1 MKNAFL
7 AAVLLIAASVSL
19 QAQKVNLSKGQKIET
34 LSSTKMS
41 MEVMGQNMENE
52 VMATANL
59 EVKDQNSEGYVFANT
74 IRRITVKG
82 TAMGQDINFDSDK
95 KEDLDGQMGQAM
107 KDKINVPQEYKIDK
121 AGKIVSLSSEG
132 QNAGGGMGD
141 MMNITGEMTKGQ
153 PFPFI
158 SPLAAKSVKPGDS
171 WIDSSG
177 TAETLKTITTYTLK
191 SAGADGTVIGFTSKF
206 AKNGTVQQ
214 NGMEIQ
220 MDIAGTQNG
229 ESTYDTGTGVLKTSA
244 STSTI
249 TGNMSVMGQS
259 LPINATVTSN
269 TTAKKLL

>member
-1 MKNAFL
+1 MKNAFFS
-7 AAVLLIAASVSL
+7 AILLIAVSVSL
-19 QAQKVNLSKGQKIET
+19 QAQKINVTKGQKIET

-59 EVKDQNSEGYVFANT
+59 EVKDQNADGYVFANT

-121 AGKIVSLSSEG
+121 AGKIVSLANEG
-132 QNAGGGMGD
+132 QNASGGMGD
-141 MMNITGEMTKGQ
+141 MMNITGEMSKGQ

-158 SPLAAKSVKPGDS
+158 SPLAGKSVKPGDS

-191 SAGADGTVIGFTSKF
+191 STGADGTLISFSSKF

-220 MDIAGTQNG
+220 MDIAGTQKG
-229 ESTYDTGTGVLKTSA
+229 ESTYDNATGVLKTSA
-244 STSTI
+244 STSEI

-259 LPINATVTSN
+259 IPINATVTSN
-269 TTAKKLL
+269 TTARSAK